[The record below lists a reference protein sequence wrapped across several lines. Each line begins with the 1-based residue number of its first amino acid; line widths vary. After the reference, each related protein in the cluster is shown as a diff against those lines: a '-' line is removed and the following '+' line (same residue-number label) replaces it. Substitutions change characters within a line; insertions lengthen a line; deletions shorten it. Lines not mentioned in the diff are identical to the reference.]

1 MNPRSSSAPLIEAP
15 SDWVVRFA
23 DLVPRGARVLDL
35 ACGGGRHAHLF
46 AARGCAVDAVDRDPD
61 CGAVFVDQPAVRFVA
76 ADIEAGTWPY
86 AGQTFDLI
94 VVTNYLHRPLLP
106 ILRDALADG
115 GLLLYETFAVGQ
127 HRFGRPTNPDFLLRP
142 GELLDVFRPA
152 LSVIAFEDL
161 VVHRPGP
168 ARVQR
173 IAACRGAL
181 PADRTPAEQRL

>member
-1 MNPRSSSAPLIEAP
+1 MIGDGTGVAVEAV
-15 SDWVVRFA
+15 SDWVERFA
-23 DLVPRGARVLDL
+23 GLVAPGARVLDV
-35 ACGGGRHAHLF
+35 ACGGGRHARFF
-46 AARGCAVDAVDRDPD
+46 AERKCAVDAVDRDPG
-61 CGAVFVDQPAVRFVA
+61 CAAAFARHPAVCFVA

-142 GELLDVFRPA
+142 GELLDVFRPV

-181 PADRTPAEQRL
+181 PADQTPAEQRL